1 MARSLRLDSFPHRQI
16 TQDSALEYLHAR
28 LKQGQSCAL
37 LTGADATELSLLTL
51 RFRQNYTA
59 GPVTCVAAGQG
70 DPQAVLRTVLSAF
83 GFGSFDSTLRDLIN
97 LAVVFFREQAHK
109 GSKPVVIVECADQA
123 DAFLL
128 DILHGLAHPET
139 DQEPIMYLILTGSGD
154 LRNSPAVPK
163 TADSF
168 DLAAAPAPADLPSP
182 EPVIMTGCLEARLSG
197 KLLSTTLMDEERLSI
212 GRSHQNLLHLPSRFV
227 SRHHALLIERKS
239 RVLLLDLNSKNGVY
253 VNSIKV
259 RRAELVPG
267 DIISIGHYRLA
278 FSLAERPAE
287 ESKRVDWSASNSA
300 ETMIMRSQTGEAFI
314 RKP

>member
-28 LKQGQSCAL
+28 LKQGHSCAL
-37 LTGADATELSLLTL
+37 LTGADASELSLLTL

-59 GPVTCVAAGQG
+59 GPVTCVTAGQR
-70 DPQAVLRTVLSAF
+70 DPQEVLRTVLSAF

-168 DLAAAPAPADLPSP
+168 DLAAAPADLPSP
-182 EPVIMTGCLEARLSG
+182 EPVIMTGYLEARLSG

-212 GRSHQNLLHLPSRFV
+212 GRSHQNLMHLPSRYV

-267 DIISIGHYRLA
+267 DIISIGHYRLT
-278 FSLAERPAE
+278 FSLTESPAV
-287 ESKRVDWSASNSA
+287 ESKRVDRSASNSA

-314 RKP
+314 RKA